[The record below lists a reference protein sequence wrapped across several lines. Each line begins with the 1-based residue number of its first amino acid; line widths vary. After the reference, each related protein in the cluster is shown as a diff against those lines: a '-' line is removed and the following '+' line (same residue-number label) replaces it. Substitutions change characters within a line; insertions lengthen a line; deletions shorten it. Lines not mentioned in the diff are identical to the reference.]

1 MDNIFWCK
9 NCLNMSTRPRI
20 KFDKNGI
27 CNACQWSNLK
37 NIQLEKREKILKN
50 LLSNTNLK
58 TVALTV
64 LFL

>member
-37 NIQLEKREKILKN
+37 KTFNWKKRKD
-50 LLSNTNLK
+50 S
-58 TVALTV
+58 
-64 LFL
+64 

>member
-37 NIQLEKREKILKN
+37 KTFNWKKREKIKTYYR
-50 LLSNTNLK
+50 NTNLK

-64 LFL
+64 LSP